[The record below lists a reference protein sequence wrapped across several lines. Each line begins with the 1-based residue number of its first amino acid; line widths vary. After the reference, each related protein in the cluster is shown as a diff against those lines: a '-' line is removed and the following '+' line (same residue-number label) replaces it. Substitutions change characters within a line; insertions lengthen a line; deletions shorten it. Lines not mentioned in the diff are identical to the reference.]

1 VIKSESDYY
10 PWGGELQLVNNDTN
24 DYKFTGKKRDTETGL
39 DYFGARY
46 YSNGMGRFVTP
57 DWSAGPNQKNPTTQW
72 EAEYLAF
79 VNDNVLYHSLFG
91 FARLLGQ
98 GWTDALRKCHPEG
111 PLWTFWDYKFERWP
125 ADKGMRLD
133 HFLLSTE
140 MSERLVSAGVDRWVR
155 GEINASDHAPVWINL
170 DV

>member
-1 VIKSESDYY
+1 MVQTFHVFANI
-10 PWGGELQLVNNDTN
+10 
-24 DYKFTGKKRDTETGL
+24 RDIGNFISKASSL
-39 DYFGARY
+39 K
-46 YSNGMGRFVTP
+46 GRFRVLSVV
-57 DWSAGPNQKNPTTQW
+57 D
-72 EAEYLAF
+72 
-79 VNDNVLYHSLFG
+79 DNVLYHSLFG

-111 PLWTFWDYKFERWP
+111 PLWTFWNYKFERWP